1 MWIFSEYRYHC
12 LEGELVRQ
20 ELSST
25 FFFLIGK
32 RIVSKR
38 RNHQHLISTTGP
50 THVIV
55 ALTLAIQENN
65 NLFQSALWRRE
76 RNGCIL
82 CLEIE
87 NFLELA
93 AGLHQ
98 TRHCYHWLTPDTS
111 SSSQTAR
118 AVLNRKKRCRVLSRC
133 VVMFRT
139 IFHFRLVGTL
149 NLNDVFS

>member
-1 MWIFSEYRYHC
+1 MNFFRIQISLFGRGASQARIEKNDTLNRA
-12 LEGELVRQ
+12 
-20 ELSST
+20 
-25 FFFLIGK
+25 FFLIGK

-38 RNHQHLISTTGP
+38 RNHQHLISNTDP

-65 NLFQSALWRRE
+65 NLFKTALRRRE
-76 RNGCIL
+76 RNECIL
-82 CLEIE
+82 CLKIE

-118 AVLNRKKRCRVLSRC
+118 AVLNRKKG
-133 VVMFRT
+133 VVYWVDMS
-139 IFHFRLVGTL
+139 LC
-149 NLNDVFS
+149 SE